1 MMNNYIRKY
10 GLLQLSLVIILALYT
25 MGMAFGMVY
34 FLDSLNLTPSD
45 SPEITVTLLIQ
56 SNHPD
61 YPINYSDISTIPIN
75 MSLLN
80 HLNLTIGPDN
90 WSGINYGAWGWFINR
105 IFNASESTG
114 WHWLYYYRENGSST
128 WSYSSVGVSRFI
140 LNRDFDIK
148 FVYES
153 S

>member
-1 MMNNYIRKY
+1 MTNNYIRKY

-25 MGMAFGMVY
+25 IGMAFGMVY
-34 FLDSLNLTPSD
+34 FLDSLNFSPSE

-61 YPINYSDISTIPIN
+61 YPINYSDTSTIPIN
-75 MSLLN
+75 MTLLD
-80 HLNLTIGPDN
+80 HLNLTIGREN
-90 WSGINYGAWGWFINR
+90 WSGINYGVWGWFINR
-105 IFNASESTG
+105 LFNASESTG
-114 WHWLYYYRENGSST
+114 WHWLYYYRENGTSA